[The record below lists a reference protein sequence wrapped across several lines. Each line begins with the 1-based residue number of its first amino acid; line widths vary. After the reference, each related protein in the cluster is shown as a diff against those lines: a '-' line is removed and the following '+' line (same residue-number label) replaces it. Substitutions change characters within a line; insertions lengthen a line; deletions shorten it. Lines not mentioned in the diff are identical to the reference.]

1 MRSGCTTATKWR
13 SCHRWAVDSEAFRIV
28 RGPVDPRSLEG
39 AQVAG
44 DGGVIAERRGRFRP
58 FYGCVNYPACDF
70 TLSARPIPEACPKCG
85 NPEAYWVLRQTR
97 GADEPETRIFECT
110 KCGHKWREYQ

>member
-1 MRSGCTTATKWR
+1 MFCPNCKRLMRPDRAAGVWKCSSCGTKVPLGVAKEVGRSAPVGRSMAVVEEKTSTLPTAQ
-13 SCHRWAVDSEAFRIV
+13 E
-28 RGPVDPRSLEG
+28 E
-39 AQVAG
+39 
-44 DGGVIAERRGRFRP
+44 
-58 FYGCVNYPACDF
+58 
-70 TLSARPIPEACPKCG
+70 CPKCG

>member
-1 MRSGCTTATKWR
+1 MFCPKCKRLMRPDKSAGVWRCAACGTRVPLGSGRVVGSSTPTAR
-13 SCHRWAVDSEAFRIV
+13 EMPVVEEHAVSTLPKA
-28 RGPVDPRSLEG
+28 
-39 AQVAG
+39 
-44 DGGVIAERRGRFRP
+44 AE
-58 FYGCVNYPACDF
+58 
-70 TLSARPIPEACPKCG
+70 ECPKCG